1 MGGRTLDNTPNNRYI
16 NIRRSLIY
24 IEKRLSDLTQFA
36 VFENN
41 DSRLWLQIRT
51 ALNAFLLSYWQSGG
65 LRGATVSQAF
75 YVKCDSSTTTFSDM
89 QAGKVNIEVGVS
101 LEYPAEFVV
110 IKLGQLT
117 GNASA

>member
-16 NIRRSLIY
+16 NVRRSLQY
-24 IEKRLSDLTQFA
+24 ITTQLTDLSAFA

-41 DSRLWLQIRT
+41 DTFLWRRLDT
-51 ALNAFLLSYWQSGG
+51 VLNNFLLGYWSEGG
-65 LRGATVSQAF
+65 LRGNSQNQAF
-75 YVKCDSSTTTFSDM
+75 FVKVDETTTSFADM
-89 QAGKVNIEVGVS
+89 QAGRVNIEVGVA

>member
-16 NIRRSLIY
+16 NIKRSLQY
-24 IEKRLSDLTQFA
+24 IEKQLKDLSAFA

-41 DSRLWLQIRT
+41 DTLLWRRLHT
-51 ALNAFLLSYWQSGG
+51 VLNGFLMGYWSQGG
-65 LRGATVSQAF
+65 LRGNSQNQAYF
-75 YVKCDSSTTTFSDM
+75 VKVDETTTSFTDM
-89 QAGKVNIEVGVS
+89 QNGRVNIEVGVA